1 MEYKVKVIRSA
12 RRKSCQ
18 LSIDMDGTVLVRIPS
33 WDSDAHVR
41 AMLAENREW
50 IDRQLKE
57 VEKARESKVVITPQ
71 MREEGIKKAME
82 VFPERTAY
90 YAKKMG
96 CEHVYG
102 RITIREQKTRWGSCS
117 SNRNLN
123 FNWKLVLLPEEV
135 LDYVVVHELAH
146 LFEMNHSKAFWA
158 IVERVLPDYKE
169 RRELLKQL
177 GKRFQ

>member
-1 MEYKVKVIRSA
+1 MDYKVRVIRSA
-12 RRKSCQ
+12 RRRSCQ
-18 LSIDMDGTVLVRIPS
+18 LSVEMDRTVLVRIPS

-41 AMLAENREW
+41 SMLSENREW
-50 IDRQLKE
+50 IDKQLAA
-57 VEKARESKVVITPQ
+57 VQKAQASKIVITDQ
-71 MREEGIKKAME
+71 MREEGTKKAME
-82 VFPERTAY
+82 IFPKRVAY
-90 YAKKMG
+90 YAKIMG
-96 CEHVYG
+96 CENTYR
-102 RITIREQKTRWGSCS
+102 RITIKEQKTRWGSCS

-146 LFEMNHSKAFWA
+146 LFEMNHSKAFWM